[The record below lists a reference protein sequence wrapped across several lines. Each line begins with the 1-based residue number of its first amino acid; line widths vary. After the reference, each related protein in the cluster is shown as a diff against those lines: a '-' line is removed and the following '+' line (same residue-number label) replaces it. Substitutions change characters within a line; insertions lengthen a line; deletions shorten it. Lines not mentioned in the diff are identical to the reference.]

1 MFNNKIAAPATRIED
16 VAIVVEDETD
26 GWAGWSGAARE
37 KWGKMVEK
45 IGMWQIIK
53 ASKHDVIGSMFSQRV
68 TSLTL

>member
-26 GWAGWSGAARE
+26 GWAGWRGAARE
-37 KWGKMVEK
+37 EWGKMVEK

-53 ASKHDVIGSMFSQRV
+53 A
-68 TSLTL
+68 

>member
-37 KWGKMVEK
+37 KWGEMVEK

-53 ASKHDVIGSMFSQRV
+53 A
-68 TSLTL
+68 